1 MRNVLRRLFRRPPTP
16 AVPEA
21 PEAAAA
27 RAELLLTAFPKCC

>member
-1 MRNVLRRLFRRPPTP
+1 MRNVLRRLFRRPPP
-16 AVPEA
+16 VPEA